1 MSNAKTKKV
10 YIHSISRSVEKQM
23 QILLNII
30 QHQQQQ
36 EQQEQQQQQQ
46 QQQQVQQNL
55 HSQSS
60 NQIDF
65 SHSDVSLNT
74 KNSEKQNPNHENLL
88 QFFAALQKLL
98 ETINTYTSQRQNEKH
113 NAHNLN
119 LQNTDTPDLLL
130 QNNTPSLYP
139 NNNNYYYYTGKQ
151 TNQKKNSTKNK
162 KILHLYK
169 KNLIHIL
176 ESLNTILANFDASSC
191 ENNNTYLYQNN
202 TNYYNSQLNTNK
214 SNQSHYNTELNK
226 YHDTE
231 TTHYLKK
238 KPISSKKTINQIT
251 VPKNHIMNNTDLYG
265 KITEDKNN
273 EITNVTLYRHKVALT
288 QEEIN
293 NQYKE
298 KNPIKLDQNKMFR
311 CPLESCEHK
320 PLNTYSI
327 ETNLLQ
333 HCEIY
338 HNRDNKQ
345 YLFYYQTQHGW
356 THVSYPP
363 ILLF

>member
-10 YIHSISRSVEKQM
+10 YKHSISRSVEKQM
-23 QILLNII
+23 QIL
-30 QHQQQQ
+30 
-36 EQQEQQQQQQ
+36 QQEQQQQQQ
-46 QQQQVQQNL
+46 LQQNL

-98 ETINTYTSQRQNEKH
+98 ASINTYTSQRQNKKH

-139 NNNNYYYYTGKQ
+139 NNNNYYYYAGKQ
-151 TNQKKNSTKNK
+151 TNQKKNSAKNK

-176 ESLNTILANFDASSC
+176 ESLNTILANLDASSC

-202 TNYYNSQLNTNK
+202 SNYYNSQLNTNK
-214 SNQSHYNTELNK
+214 SNQYHYNTELNK
-226 YHDTE
+226 YRDTE

-238 KPISSKKTINQIT
+238 KPISSKKTTNQIT
-251 VPKNHIMNNTDLYG
+251 VPKNYITNNTKLYG
-265 KITEDKNN
+265 EINEDKNN
-273 EITNVTLYRHKVALT
+273 EITNVRLYRHKVALT

-298 KNPIKLDQNKMFR
+298 QFPINLDQNKMFR

-327 ETNLLQ
+327 EANLLQ

-338 HNRDNKQ
+338 HYKDNKQ
-345 YLFYYQTQHGW
+345 YIFSYQTQYGW
-356 THVSYPP
+356 KQVNYPP